1 MWLLWHRGLPR
12 TLESLTD
19 ISITPVVSA
28 LCLRKQNREGHE
40 TVTFGG
46 PRKKFIIA
54 NVRKARL
61 TIIFTKSICNF
72 YQSYLQADSADSSYL
87 LTMWVCT
94 TGRTIEFKQIL
105 NKYILLRTVALMKF
119 RCCRLQLTGHH
130 DWSTVRTER
139 YVEHSI
145 FLYLLYVPNRPT
157 LVYIL
162 ANNKYYFNSHFIIE

>member
-1 MWLLWHRGLPR
+1 MCYRQALIRWSLGLILIISLIMFMYIGLYNVWLLWHRGLPR

-54 NVRKARL
+54 NVWKARL

-72 YQSYLQADSADSSYL
+72 YQSYLQADSADSLYL

-94 TGRTIEFKQIL
+94 TGRTIESKQIL
-105 NKYILLRTVALMKF
+105 NNNTSCFEPLR
-119 RCCRLQLTGHH
+119 
-130 DWSTVRTER
+130 
-139 YVEHSI
+139 
-145 FLYLLYVPNRPT
+145 
-157 LVYIL
+157 
-162 ANNKYYFNSHFIIE
+162 